1 MRIYEDA
8 REEDEGLGPLK
19 NMLKTQQYITLLAKL
34 GETWNISDDLL
45 DQLEAFTCSMYGQKS
60 QTGKVNDLRVTCI
73 NKFCIKTGK
82 TIPRNVDMASLPP
95 CRRTLEQHV
104 RRANYQVAVWKAAG
118 EAKPA
123 IPSPDQ
129 DHGWIMTEHGLHPLW
144 YEGDSLPENLQDVS
158 EEQNL
163 MTVRLRVTVKMLFPR
178 RLTPTQTL
186 TGTKYLIR

>member
-1 MRIYEDA
+1 M
-8 REEDEGLGPLK
+8 
-19 NMLKTQQYITLLAKL
+19 
-34 GETWNISDDLL
+34 
-45 DQLEAFTCSMYGQKS
+45 
-60 QTGKVNDLRVTCI
+60 NDLRVTRI
-73 NKFCIKTGK
+73 NKLCIKTGK

-129 DHGWIMTEHGLHPLW
+129 DHGWIMAEEGLQPMW

-158 EEQNL
+158 EDQESHEESDDSD
-163 MTVRLRVTVKMLFPR
+163 TESDSEDAVSSESDSDTDSEWD
-178 RLTPTQTL
+178 
-186 TGTKYLIR
+186 